1 MNEIEYV
8 NAYKG
13 YRKWQKL
20 VYGMIPCRAGRAI
33 TAMVT
38 IAGVVILASLITLIT
53 SPIVIIKA
61 AIKKVYED
69 GPQEIIMAIE
79 FKRIKNG
86 YEIHRHFLRCRHTE
100 LSLLRCRDV
109 ASW

>member
-1 MNEIEYV
+1 MNEIDYI

-20 VYGMIPCRAGRAI
+20 VYGMIPCRVGRAI

-61 AIKKVYED
+61 AIKSVYDKVYED
-69 GPQEIIMAIE
+69 GPQEIMMAIE

-86 YEIHRHFLRCRHTE
+86 YEQYIK
-100 LSLLRCRDV
+100 DIGGIQ
-109 ASW
+109 

>member
-33 TAMVT
+33 TAMVA
-38 IAGVVILASLITLIT
+38 IASVVMLASLITLIT
-53 SPIVIIKA
+53 SPIVIIKT
-61 AIKKVYED
+61 AIKKIYED
-69 GPQEIIMAIE
+69 DPQEIMMAIE
-79 FKRIKNG
+79 FERIKNG
-86 YEIHRHFLRCRHTE
+86 YERYKKDIGGN
-100 LSLLRCRDV
+100 
-109 ASW
+109 

>member
-1 MNEIEYV
+1 MNEIDYI

-20 VYGMIPCRAGRAI
+20 VYGMIQCRVGRAI
-33 TAMVT
+33 AALIT

-69 GPQEIIMAIE
+69 GPQEIMMAIE
-79 FKRIKNG
+79 FERIKNG
-86 YEIHRHFLRCRHTE
+86 YKRYI
-100 LSLLRCRDV
+100 RDIGGIQ
-109 ASW
+109 

>member
-1 MNEIEYV
+1 MNEIEYI

-20 VYGMIPCRAGRAI
+20 VYGMIPCRVGRAI
-33 TAMVT
+33 VALIT

-69 GPQEIIMAIE
+69 GPQEIMMAIE
-79 FKRIKNG
+79 FERIKNG
-86 YEIHRHFLRCRHTE
+86 YKRYI
-100 LSLLRCRDV
+100 RDIGGIQ
-109 ASW
+109 

>member
-1 MNEIEYV
+1 MDEIDYN

-20 VYGMIPCRAGRAI
+20 VYGMIPCRAGRALA
-33 TAMVT
+33 AMVT
-38 IAGVVILASLITLIT
+38 IAGVIILASIITLIT
-53 SPIVIIKA
+53 SPIVIIKT
-61 AIKKVYED
+61 AIKKINED

-86 YEIHRHFLRCRHTE
+86 YEQYIK
-100 LSLLRCRDV
+100 DIGGIQ
-109 ASW
+109 

>member
-1 MNEIEYV
+1 MNEIDYI

-20 VYGMIPCRAGRAI
+20 VYGMIPCRVGRAI

-38 IAGVVILASLITLIT
+38 IAGVVILASLITLITLIT

-69 GPQEIIMAIE
+69 GPQEIMMAIE

-86 YEIHRHFLRCRHTE
+86 YEQYIK
-100 LSLLRCRDV
+100 DIGGIQ
-109 ASW
+109 

>member
-1 MNEIEYV
+1 MAEACIRYDPVQSGKSNY
-8 NAYKG
+8 
-13 YRKWQKL
+13 
-20 VYGMIPCRAGRAI
+20 
-33 TAMVT
+33 AMVT

-69 GPQEIIMAIE
+69 GPQEIMMAIE

-86 YEIHRHFLRCRHTE
+86 YEQYIK
-100 LSLLRCRDV
+100 DIGGIQ
-109 ASW
+109 

>member
-1 MNEIEYV
+1 MDEIDYI

-20 VYGMIPCRAGRAI
+20 VYGMIPCKAGRAI
-33 TAMVT
+33 AAMVT
-38 IAGVVILASLITLIT
+38 IAGVVILASIITLIT
-53 SPIVIIKA
+53 SPIVIIKT
-61 AIKKVYED
+61 AIKKIHED

-86 YEIHRHFLRCRHTE
+86 YEQYIE
-100 LSLLRCRDV
+100 DIGGIQ
-109 ASW
+109 

>member
-1 MNEIEYV
+1 MDEIDYI

-20 VYGMIPCRAGRAI
+20 VYGMIPCRAGRALA
-33 TAMVT
+33 AMVT
-38 IAGVVILASLITLIT
+38 IAGVIILASIITLIT
-53 SPIVIIKA
+53 SPIVIIKT
-61 AIKKVYED
+61 AIKKIHED

-86 YEIHRHFLRCRHTE
+86 YEQYIK
-100 LSLLRCRDV
+100 DIGGIQ
-109 ASW
+109 

>member
-1 MNEIEYV
+1 MNEIDYI

-20 VYGMIPCRAGRAI
+20 VYGMIPCRVGRAI
-33 TAMVT
+33 VALIT

-69 GPQEIIMAIE
+69 GPQEIMMAIE
-79 FKRIKNG
+79 FGRIKNG
-86 YEIHRHFLRCRHTE
+86 YKRYI
-100 LSLLRCRDV
+100 RDIGGIQ
-109 ASW
+109 

>member
-1 MNEIEYV
+1 MNEIDYI

-20 VYGMIPCRAGRAI
+20 VYGMIPCRVGRAI
-33 TAMVT
+33 VALIT

-69 GPQEIIMAIE
+69 GPQEIMVAIE
-79 FKRIKNG
+79 FERIKNG
-86 YEIHRHFLRCRHTE
+86 YKRYI
-100 LSLLRCRDV
+100 RDIGGIQ
-109 ASW
+109 

>member
-1 MNEIEYV
+1 MNEIEYI

-20 VYGMIPCRAGRAI
+20 VYGMIPCRVGRALA
-33 TAMVT
+33 AMVA

-53 SPIVIIKA
+53 SPIVIIKT

-69 GPQEIIMAIE
+69 GPQEIMMDIE
-79 FKRIKNG
+79 FERIKNG
-86 YEIHRHFLRCRHTE
+86 YEQYIKDIRGIQ
-100 LSLLRCRDV
+100 
-109 ASW
+109 

>member
-1 MNEIEYV
+1 MNEIDYI

-20 VYGMIPCRAGRAI
+20 VYGMIPCRAGRALA
-33 TAMVT
+33 AMVT
-38 IAGVVILASLITLIT
+38 IAGVVILASIITLIT
-53 SPIVIIKA
+53 SPIIIIKT
-61 AIKKVYED
+61 AIKKAYED

-86 YEIHRHFLRCRHTE
+86 YERYKKDIGGN
-100 LSLLRCRDV
+100 
-109 ASW
+109 

>member
-1 MNEIEYV
+1 MNEIDYI

-20 VYGMIPCRAGRAI
+20 VYGMIPCRVGRAI
-33 TAMVT
+33 VALIT

-69 GPQEIIMAIE
+69 GPQEIMMDIE
-79 FKRIKNG
+79 FERIKNG
-86 YEIHRHFLRCRHTE
+86 YKRYI
-100 LSLLRCRDV
+100 RDIGGIQ
-109 ASW
+109 

>member
-1 MNEIEYV
+1 MDEIDYI

-20 VYGMIPCRAGRAI
+20 VYGMIPCRAGRALA
-33 TAMVT
+33 AMVT
-38 IAGVVILASLITLIT
+38 IAGVIILASIITLIT
-53 SPIVIIKA
+53 SPIVIIKT
-61 AIKKVYED
+61 AIKKINED

-86 YEIHRHFLRCRHTE
+86 YEQYIK
-100 LSLLRCRDV
+100 DIGGIK
-109 ASW
+109 

>member
-1 MNEIEYV
+1 MNEIDYI

-20 VYGMIPCRAGRAI
+20 VYGMIPCRVGRAI
-33 TAMVT
+33 AALIT

-69 GPQEIIMAIE
+69 GPQEIMMAIE
-79 FKRIKNG
+79 FERIKNG
-86 YEIHRHFLRCRHTE
+86 YKRYI
-100 LSLLRCRDV
+100 RDIGGIQ
-109 ASW
+109 

>member
-1 MNEIEYV
+1 MDEIDYI

-20 VYGMIPCRAGRAI
+20 VYGMIPCRAGRALA
-33 TAMVT
+33 AMVT
-38 IAGVVILASLITLIT
+38 IAGVVILASIITLIT
-53 SPIVIIKA
+53 SQIVIIKT
-61 AIKKVYED
+61 AIKKINED

-86 YEIHRHFLRCRHTE
+86 YEQYIK
-100 LSLLRCRDV
+100 DIGGIQ
-109 ASW
+109 